1 MLMKRILFQG
11 DSITDAG
18 RNRETLPESNAGYGT
33 GYPSFVAGRIFAD
46 HLGNDYNIINRGISG
61 NRVVDL
67 YARWKVDCLNLNPDV
82 LSILIGVNDTWHEKS
97 ERKNGMEVD
106 RYTQLYDMLLEW
118 TVKTLPEIKLVL
130 MEPFVLET
138 GAVTAD
144 WLPEIAERG
153 EVVRELAAKYNAIF
167 IPCQQIINDAAAKA
181 GAFEL
186 ILRDGVHPSVMG
198 HQVLADAWLKYA
210 GSLI

>member
-1 MLMKRILFQG
+1 MKRILFQG

-18 RNRETLPESNAGYGT
+18 RNREALPESNTGYGAGY
-33 GYPSFVAGRIFAD
+33 PALVAARIFGD
-46 HLGNDYNIINRGISG
+46 HLGNGYNIINRGISG

-67 YARWKVDCLNLNPDV
+67 YARWKKDCLNLNPDV
-82 LSILIGVNDTWHEKS
+82 LSILICVNDTWHEKS
-97 ERKNGMEVD
+97 ESRNGVEVE
-106 RYTQLYDMLLEW
+106 RYKLIYDMLLEW

-138 GAVTAD
+138 GAVSAD

-153 EVVRELAAKYNAIF
+153 AVVKELAEKYNAIF
-167 IPCQQIINDAAAKA
+167 IPCQQIISDAAAKA
-181 GAFEL
+181 GADDL

>member
-1 MLMKRILFQG
+1 MKRILFQG

-18 RNRETLPESNAGYGT
+18 RNRETLPESNAGFGV
-33 GYPSFVAGRIFAD
+33 GYAALAAARILGD
-46 HLGNDYNIINRGISG
+46 HLGNEYNVINRGISG

-97 ERKNGMEVD
+97 ERKNGVEVE
-106 RYTQLYDMLLEW
+106 RYAMIYDMLLDW

-144 WLPEIAERG
+144 WLPEIAERA
-153 EVVRELAAKYNAIF
+153 VVVKKLAEKYNAVF
-167 IPCQQIINDAAAKA
+167 IPCQQIVNDAAAKA
-181 GAFEL
+181 GAFDL

-198 HQVLADAWLKYA
+198 HQILADAWLKYA
-210 GSLI
+210 GHLI

>member
-1 MLMKRILFQG
+1 MKRILFQG

-18 RNRETLPESNAGYGT
+18 RNREALPESNAGYGT
-33 GYPSFVAGRIFAD
+33 GYPALLAARIFGD
-46 HLGNDYNIINRGISG
+46 HLGNEYNIINRGISG

-67 YARWKVDCLNLNPDV
+67 YARWKKDCLNLEPDV
-82 LSILIGVNDTWHEKS
+82 LSILIGVNDTWHEKNHQNGVEV
-97 ERKNGMEVD
+97 ERYK
-106 RYTQLYDMLLEW
+106 LIYDMLLDW
-118 TVKTLPEIKLVL
+118 TVKTLPQIKLVL

-138 GAVTAD
+138 GAVSAD

-153 EVVRELAAKYNAIF
+153 VVVKELAEKYNAVY

-181 GAFEL
+181 GADDL

-198 HQVLADAWLKYA
+198 HQVLADAWMKYA
-210 GSLI
+210 GHLI

>member
-1 MLMKRILFQG
+1 MKRILFQG

-18 RNRETLPESNAGYGT
+18 RNREALPESNTGYGAGY
-33 GYPSFVAGRIFAD
+33 PALVAARIFGD
-46 HLGNDYNIINRGISG
+46 HLGNEYNIINRGISG

-67 YARWKVDCLNLNPDV
+67 YARWKKDCLNLDPDV

-97 ERKNGMEVD
+97 ESRNGVEVE
-106 RYTQLYDMLLEW
+106 RYKLIYDMLLDW
-118 TVKTLPEIKLVL
+118 TVKSLPEIKLVL

-138 GAVTAD
+138 GAVSAD

-153 EVVRELAAKYNAIF
+153 AVVKELAEKYNAVF
-167 IPCQQIINDAAAKA
+167 IPCQQIISDAAAKA
-181 GAFEL
+181 GADDL

>member
-1 MLMKRILFQG
+1 MKRILFQG

-18 RNRETLPESNAGYGT
+18 RNREALPESNTGYGAGY
-33 GYPSFVAGRIFAD
+33 PALVAARIFGD
-46 HLGNDYNIINRGISG
+46 HLGNEYNIINRGISG

-67 YARWKVDCLNLNPDV
+67 YARWKKDCLNLNPDV

-97 ERKNGMEVD
+97 ESRNGVEVE
-106 RYTQLYDMLLEW
+106 RYKLIYDMLLDW
-118 TVKTLPEIKLVL
+118 TVKSLPEIKLVL

-138 GAVTAD
+138 GAVSAD

-153 EVVRELAAKYNAIF
+153 AVVKELAEKYNAVF
-167 IPCQQIINDAAAKA
+167 IPCQQIISDAAAKA
-181 GAFEL
+181 GADDL

>member
-1 MLMKRILFQG
+1 MKRILFQG

-18 RNRETLPESNAGYGT
+18 RSRETLPESNAGYGG
-33 GYPSFVAGRIFAD
+33 GYPALVAARIFGD

-67 YARWKVDCLNLNPDV
+67 YARWKVDCLNLKPDV

-97 ERKNGMEVD
+97 ERCNGVEVD
-106 RYTQLYDMLLEW
+106 RYKVIYDMLLDW
-118 TVKTLPEIKLVL
+118 TVKTLPGIRLVL

-138 GAVTAD
+138 GAVAAD

-153 EVVRELAAKYNAIF
+153 VVVKELAEKYNAVF
-167 IPCQQIINDAAAKA
+167 IPCQQIISDAAAKA
-181 GAFEL
+181 GADEL
-186 ILRDGVHPSVMG
+186 ILRDGVHPTVMG

-210 GSLI
+210 ADLI

>member
-1 MLMKRILFQG
+1 MKRILFQG

-18 RNRETLPESNAGYGT
+18 RNREALPESNTGYGAGY
-33 GYPSFVAGRIFAD
+33 PALVAARIFGD
-46 HLGNDYNIINRGISG
+46 HLGNGYNIINRGISG

-67 YARWKVDCLNLNPDV
+67 YARWKKDCLNLTPDV

-97 ERKNGMEVD
+97 ESRNGVEVE
-106 RYTQLYDMLLEW
+106 RYKLIYDMLLEW

-138 GAVTAD
+138 GAVSAD

-153 EVVRELAAKYNAIF
+153 AVVKELAQKYNAIF
-167 IPCQQIINDAAAKA
+167 IPCQQIISDAAAKA
-181 GAFEL
+181 GADDL

>member
-1 MLMKRILFQG
+1 MKRILFQG

-18 RNRETLPESNAGYGT
+18 RNREVLPESNAGYGA
-33 GYPSFVAGRIFAD
+33 GYPALVAARIFGD
-46 HLGNDYNIINRGISG
+46 HLGNEYNIINRGISG

-67 YARWKVDCLNLNPDV
+67 YARWKIDCLNLNPDV

-97 ERKNGMEVD
+97 ANRNGVEVP
-106 RYTQLYDMLLEW
+106 RYKQIYDMLLEW
-118 TVKTLPEIKLVL
+118 TVTALPNIKLVL

-138 GAVTAD
+138 GAVSAD

-153 EVVRELAAKYNAIF
+153 AVVKELAEKYNAIF
-167 IPCQQIINDAAAKA
+167 IPCQQIISDAAALA
-181 GAFEL
+181 GADEL

>member
-1 MLMKRILFQG
+1 MKRILFQG

-18 RNRETLPESNAGYGT
+18 RNREVLPESNTGYGAGY
-33 GYPSFVAGRIFAD
+33 PALVAARIFGD

-67 YARWKVDCLNLNPDV
+67 YARWKVDCLNLKPDV
-82 LSILIGVNDTWHEKS
+82 LSILIGVNDTWHSKV
-97 ERKNGMEVD
+97 ERDNGVEVE
-106 RYTQLYDMLLEW
+106 RYKLIYDMLLEW

-153 EVVRELAAKYNAIF
+153 QVVKELAAKYNAVF
-167 IPCQQIINDAAAKA
+167 IPCQQIVSDAAAKA
-181 GAFEL
+181 GEL
-186 ILRDGVHPSVMG
+186 HYILRDGVHPSVMG

-210 GSLI
+210 GHLI

>member
-1 MLMKRILFQG
+1 MKRILFQG

-18 RNRETLPESNAGYGT
+18 RNREALPESNTGYGAGY
-33 GYPSFVAGRIFAD
+33 PALVAARIFGD
-46 HLGNDYNIINRGISG
+46 HLGNEYNIINRGISG

-67 YARWKVDCLNLNPDV
+67 YARWKKDCLNLNPDV

-97 ERKNGMEVD
+97 ESRNGVEVE
-106 RYTQLYDMLLEW
+106 RYKLIYDMLLDW

-138 GAVTAD
+138 GAVSAD

-153 EVVRELAAKYNAIF
+153 AVVKELAEKYNAVF
-167 IPCQQIINDAAAKA
+167 IPCQQIISDAAAKA
-181 GAFEL
+181 GADDL

>member
-1 MLMKRILFQG
+1 MKRILFQG

-18 RNRETLPESNAGYGT
+18 RNREVLPESNAGYGA
-33 GYPSFVAGRIFAD
+33 GYPALVAARIFGD
-46 HLGNDYNIINRGISG
+46 HLGNEYNIINRGISG

-67 YARWKVDCLNLNPDV
+67 YARWKIDCLNLKPDV

-97 ERKNGMEVD
+97 ANRNGVEVD
-106 RYTQLYDMLLEW
+106 RYKLIYDMLLEW

-138 GAVTAD
+138 GAVSAD

-153 EVVRELAAKYNAIF
+153 AVVKELAEKYNAIF
-167 IPCQQIINDAAAKA
+167 IPCQQILDEAACRA
-181 GAFEL
+181 GDKTL
-186 ILRDGVHPSVMG
+186 ILYDGVHPTLMG
-198 HQVLADAWLKYA
+198 HQVLADNWLKYTA
-210 GSLI
+210 SLI

>member
-1 MLMKRILFQG
+1 MKRILFQG

-18 RNRETLPESNAGYGT
+18 RNREVLPESNAGYGS
-33 GYPSFVAGRIFAD
+33 GYPALVAARIFGD
-46 HLGNDYNIINRGISG
+46 HLGNEYNIINRGISG

-67 YARWKVDCLNLNPDV
+67 YARWKDDCLNLQPDV

-97 ERKNGMEVD
+97 RKNGVEVE
-106 RYTQLYDMLLEW
+106 RYKLIYDMLLDW

-138 GAVTAD
+138 GAVSAD

-153 EVVRELAAKYNAIF
+153 VVVKELAEKYNAVF
-167 IPCQQIINDAAAKA
+167 IPCQQIISDAAAKA
-181 GAFEL
+181 GADEL

-210 GSLI
+210 SKFI